1 MAGVCGLL
9 LLLLCVHQIIGEHG
23 QLKMRQR
30 QGEVQQLELEVSHLE
45 EENQRLEQHVQ
56 RLQSDPAAI
65 ERIAREEMKLA
76 RPGEIIFTLPAP
88 PPREAR
94 AQPPAH

>member
-1 MAGVCGLL
+1 M
-9 LLLLCVHQIIGEHG
+9 GEHG
-23 QLKMRQR
+23 HLKMRQR
-30 QGEVQQLELEVSHLE
+30 QGEVQQLELDVSQLE
-45 EENQRLEQHVQ
+45 KENQRLEQHVQ

-88 PPREAR
+88 PAREAR
-94 AQPPAH
+94 ARPPAH